1 MPREKPSSAVAIP
14 TTKSLVASS
23 TRYPGKGVRIYSQ
36 RQDWQRECY
45 RHYAICGEARY
56 GARFFGHALSRAV
69 LSAAQL
75 DGEGSIESLDSG
87 PAYEALVDLFNGP
100 DGQTQMLDAIGLH
113 LTVAGECYLIGR
125 QAITGDLW
133 EVLSCL
139 EVQVVANDQWQI
151 NYGNGLPPIDLTE
164 DDVVIRIW
172 LPAPGKHVE
181 ADSPFRSLLPILS
194 EIEWLTRHVFAQ
206 ITSRLA
212 GAGIL
217 LMPQGMSFPKP
228 PAQEGHE
235 VTGANEADE
244 FMLTLA
250 EAMMAPI
257 ADPGSPSALV
267 PIVVTAPDDAI
278 DKPRLLEFWS
288 ALDSASMDMR
298 VEAIRRF
305 ALGMDLPP
313 EQVLGMSSN
322 GGTGGG
328 NSNGVSHWGAWQI
341 EESTIKLHIE
351 PMLDTVCNALTMG
364 YLRPT
369 ISDGE
374 ESVSAFVTYS
384 TERLRLR
391 PDRSQEAFELYD
403 RGLLSPKALFRENG
417 FALEDMASEEE
428 FQTWLLVKAATQS
441 TTPEQV
447 QAAMAQLGV
456 DLGPVTTNQAP
467 RLERPTPSLEG
478 HPTRPR
484 TPAESALVAAS
495 EALVFRA
502 LERAGNRLRQSTA
515 KPPGVPA
522 YETHLYVTP
531 VNTAKLLDDAWSCA
545 PMVLEGIGDPAVV
558 VPLLDSYCT
567 SLIQGRQP
575 HERGRLR
582 NWLRLA
588 EEEAG

>member
-1 MPREKPSSAVAIP
+1 MPRPKSTAVAVP
-14 TTKSLVASS
+14 TTQSLVASS
-23 TRYPGKGVRIYSQ
+23 ARYPGKGVRIFTQ

-56 GARFFGHALSRAV
+56 GARFFGHALSRAF
-69 LSAAQL
+69 LSPAQL
-75 DGEGSIESLDSG
+75 NDEGAVEYLEEG
-87 PAYEALVDLFNGP
+87 PAYDALADLFNGP

-113 LTVAGECYLIGR
+113 LTIAGECYLIGR
-125 QAITGDLW
+125 HSITGDLW

-139 EVQVVANDQWQI
+139 EVVVVGEQWQI
-151 NYGNGLPPIDLTE
+151 QYGNGMPAIDLTE

-172 LPAPGKHVE
+172 LPAPGKHIE

-217 LMPQGMSFPKP
+217 LMPQGMSFPP
-228 PAQEGHE
+228 PPSQDGKETVA
-235 VTGANEADE
+235 ANDADT

-250 EAMMAPI
+250 EAMMTPI
-257 ADPGSPSALV
+257 QDPASPAAVV

-288 ALDSASMDMR
+288 ELDSHAMELR

-322 GGTGGG
+322 SGTGGG
-328 NSNGVSHWGAWQI
+328 TSNGVSHWGAWQI
-341 EESTIKLHIE
+341 EESTIKLHVE

-364 YLRPT
+364 YLRPA
-369 ISDGE
+369 IEDGQ

-391 PDRSQEAFELYD
+391 PDRSREAFELYD
-403 RGLLSPKALFRENG
+403 RGLLSPKALMRENG
-417 FALEDMASEEE
+417 FPLADMATDED
-428 FQTWLLVKAATQS
+428 FTRWLLIKAATGS

-447 QAAMAQLGV
+447 GSAMAQLGV
-456 DLGPVTTNQAP
+456 DLGPTTDQTTP
-467 RLERPTPSLEG
+467 RDERPVPSLER

-502 LERAGNRLRQSTA
+502 LERAGNRLRQTVA

-531 VNTAKLLDDAWSCA
+531 ANGLTAKLLDDAWSCA
-545 PMVLEGIGDPAVV
+545 PMVLEGIGDPKTV

-575 HERGRLR
+575 HERSRLR
-582 NWLRLA
+582 NWLRLS
-588 EEEAG
+588 EEVG

>member
-1 MPREKPSSAVAIP
+1 MPRPKPTTAVAAP

-23 TRYPGKGVRIYSQ
+23 TRYPGKGVRIYTQ

-56 GARFFGHALSRAV
+56 GARFFGHAVSRAV
-69 LSAAQL
+69 LSVGQL
-75 DGEGSIESLDSG
+75 NTDGFVEPLDTG
-87 PAYEALVDLFNGP
+87 PASDALGALFDGA

-125 QAITGDLW
+125 ATVTGDLW

-139 EVQVVANDQWQI
+139 EVKVTGEQWQI
-151 NYGNGLPPIDLTE
+151 DYGNGVPPIDLTE

-172 LPAPGKHVE
+172 LPAPGRHME

-206 ITSRLA
+206 ISSRLA
-212 GAGIL
+212 GAGVL

-228 PAQEGHE
+228 PAQEGQE
-235 VTGANEADE
+235 VETANEADS

-250 EAMMAPI
+250 DAMMTPLS
-257 ADPGSPSALV
+257 DPSSPSALV

-288 ALDSASMDMR
+288 QLDAHALELR

-313 EQVLGMSSN
+313 EQVLGMARS
-322 GGTGGG
+322 GGTGGH
-328 NSNGVSHWGAWQI
+328 SSGVSHWGAWQI
-341 EESTIKLHIE
+341 EESTIKLHVE
-351 PMLDTVCNALTMG
+351 PMLDTICNALTMG
-364 YLRPT
+364 YLRPAVE
-369 ISDGE
+369 DGI
-374 ESVSAFVTYS
+374 ESVAAFVTYT

-391 PDRSQEAFELYD
+391 PDRSKEAFELYD
-403 RGLLSPKALFRENG
+403 RGLLSPEALFRENG
-417 FALEDMASEEE
+417 FPMADMASPEQ
-428 FQTWLLVKAATQS
+428 FQQWLLVKAATGS

-456 DLGPVTTNQAP
+456 DLGTLTTSQPP
-467 RLERPTPSLEG
+467 RGERPSPSLDG
-478 HPTRPR
+478 HPSRPR
-484 TPAESALVAAS
+484 TPTESALVAAS

-502 LERAGNRLRQSTA
+502 LERAGNRLRQSVA

-531 VNTAKLLDDAWSCA
+531 ANCTKLLDDAWSTA
-545 PMVLEGIGDPAVV
+545 PMVLDGIGDPKVV
-558 VPLLDSYCT
+558 VPLLNSYCT

-575 HERGRLR
+575 HERNRLR
-582 NWLRLA
+582 NWLRLT
-588 EEEAG
+588 EEEVG

>member
-1 MPREKPSSAVAIP
+1 
-14 TTKSLVASS
+14 
-23 TRYPGKGVRIYSQ
+23 
-36 RQDWQRECY
+36 
-45 RHYAICGEARY
+45 
-56 GARFFGHALSRAV
+56 V
-69 LSAAQL
+69 LSVAQPGDEAL
-75 DGEGSIESLDSG
+75 IEPLDSG
-87 PAYEALVDLFNGP
+87 PAHDALVDLFNGP
-100 DGQTQMLDAIGLH
+100 DGQTQMLDAIGVH
-113 LTVAGECYLIGR
+113 LTIGGECFLVGR
-125 QAITGDLW
+125 HVITGDQW

-139 EVQVVANDQWQI
+139 EVQVTNGQWQI
-151 NYGNGLPPIDLTE
+151 DYGNGTPPIDLTE

-172 LPAPGKHVE
+172 LPSPGKHIE
-181 ADSPFRSLLPILS
+181 ADSPFRSLLPILA

-217 LMPQGMSFPKP
+217 LMPQGMSFP
-228 PAQEGHE
+228 PAPGQDGKEQQP
-235 VTGANEADE
+235 ANEADS

-250 EAMMAPI
+250 DAMMTPLS
-257 ADPGSPSALV
+257 DPGSPASMV

-278 DKPRLLEFWS
+278 DKPRLLQFWS
-288 ALDSASMDMR
+288 ELDAQSMNLR

-328 NSNGVSHWGAWQI
+328 TSNGVSHWGAWQI

-351 PMLDTVCNALTMG
+351 PMLDTVCNAITMG

-369 ISDGE
+369 IEDGE
-374 ESVSAFVTYS
+374 ESVTAFVTYS

-391 PDRSQEAFELYD
+391 PDRSREAFELYD
-403 RGLLSPKALFRENG
+403 RGLLSPKALMRENG
-417 FALEDMASEEE
+417 FALSDMATPEE
-428 FQTWLLVKAATQS
+428 FQMWLLVKAATGS

-447 QAAMAQLGV
+447 GAAMAQLGV
-456 DLGPVTTNQAP
+456 DLGPLELGAQAT
-467 RLERPTPSLEG
+467 RAERPVPSLEE
-478 HPTRPR
+478 HPSKPR

-502 LERAGNRLRQSTA
+502 LERAGNRLRQSVA

-531 VNTAKLLDDAWSCA
+531 TNGLTAKLLDDAWACA
-545 PMVLEGIGDPAVV
+545 PMVLKGLGDPEVV
-558 VPLLDSYCT
+558 IPLLDSYCT

-575 HERGRLR
+575 HERSRLR
-582 NWLRLA
+582 NWLRLT
-588 EEEAG
+588 EEAG